1 MYSLNFTE
9 IVQEDIDASYKY
21 IAEKLG
27 APGAAENLIE
37 EIIEKLNY
45 IKETPYSRALV
56 QDHYL
61 ASLGIRSI
69 KVKNYVLY
77 FNVNENEKSINV
89 IRFFYNKRN
98 WIKLLKEN
106 NVEDLI
112 K

>member
-1 MYSLNFTE
+1 MYLLNFTK
-9 IVQEDIDASYKY
+9 IVYEDIDSSYKY
-21 IAEKLG
+21 IAEKLD
-27 APGAAENLIE
+27 APRAAENLIE

-45 IKETPYSRALV
+45 IKKTPYSRPLV
-56 QDHYL
+56 QDNYL

-69 KVKNYVLY
+69 KVKNYVIY
-77 FNVNENEKSINV
+77 FNVDENEKRINV

-106 NVEDLI
+106 GIEDLI